1 MRRRLQFTD
10 DAGASAVEFALVS
23 VALVTLLVGVIQ
35 FGYLFYQWVEVTHAA
50 REGARWA
57 ALEHPAGSVGTPGT
71 VRYRVTQASPGM
83 ALTDADIDVDPA
95 NPTIADAGKPVT
107 VTVRHAVPLFGPLM
121 QAIFGT
127 GETFSLRSTAVMRIE

>member
-1 MRRRLQFTD
+1 MRGHPQLAS

-35 FGYLFYQWVEVTHAA
+35 FGYLFYQWVELTHAA

-71 VRYRVTQASPGM
+71 VRYTVAQAAPGM
-83 ALTDADIDVDPA
+83 ALSDGDIDVDPP
-95 NPTIADAGKPVT
+95 NPTIADAGRPVT
-107 VTVRHAVPLFGPLM
+107 VTVRRAVPLFGPIM
-121 QAIFGT
+121 QAVFGT
-127 GETFSLRSTAVMRIE
+127 GDTFSLSSTAVMRIE